1 VKIPRGWTLAVLG
14 ASIGLLLAAG
24 AGSAAVRGESAS
36 TTLVYAGSS
45 DPTFLDPILD
55 SDGESFRVTKQIF
68 EGLVD
73 LKPGTTK
80 IMPKLAT
87 SWHVDKKTGKKWM
100 FILRHGVKFS
110 DGTPFNA
117 KAVCFNFNRW
127 YNFSGP
133 FQNAGATYYYQ
144 AIFQG
149 FRTNEGSN
157 LKPPLY
163 RSCAAKGRYKAIVT
177 LTAKNGPFLP
187 ALSLSSFSMQSP
199 AALKKYNADQATIT
213 NGAFTPTGTYAF
225 QHPTGTGP
233 FKFVSWQVHQKVVLV
248 RNDRYWGKKPKLKQI
263 IIVPIAD
270 NSARLQALQTGEV
283 NAMDLLQPQD
293 VAKVQDS
300 PNLKTVSRPP
310 FNVAYVTINQAHAPF
325 DKLAVRQAVAYG
337 LNRQAVVNTFYAGRA
352 QVANEFMPSSLFG
365 YAKNVVKYPFN
376 PAKAKQLL
384 QQAGLTLPVKVDFYY
399 PTGVSRPY
407 MPDPQGIFQVF
418 ANSLEQSGFKVVPHS
433 EPWRPQYVADVN
445 AGTGGDLN
453 LIGWTGD
460 YGDPDDFLGVFFKGV
475 NPQWGFHNAALT
487 ALLNKAAA
495 ETSFAKRVALYQRA
509 NRMIMKDILPGVPYA
524 HTRPPLAIQK
534 TVKGYVPS
542 PAGSDP
548 LASVFFGGQ

>member
-1 VKIPRGWTLAVLG
+1 VKIPRGWAMVVLG
-14 ASIGLLLAAG
+14 AAVGMLALAG

-36 TTLVYAGSS
+36 TTLVYAGSA

-73 LKPGTTK
+73 LKPGTTV
-80 IMPKLAT
+80 IIPKLAT
-87 SWHVDKKTGKKWM
+87 SWHVDRSGKVWT
-100 FILRHGVKFS
+100 FNLRHGVTFQ
-110 DGTPFNA
+110 DGTAFNA

-127 YNFSGP
+127 FNFTGA
-133 FQNAGATYYYQ
+133 FQNAGATFYYQ

-163 RSCAAKGRYKAIVT
+163 RSCKAKGRYKAIIA

-199 AALKKYNADQATIT
+199 TALKKYDANSATISSG
-213 NGAFTPTGTYAF
+213 GAFTPTGTYAF

-233 FKFVSWQVHQKVVLV
+233 FVFSSWAVKQKVVLV
-248 RNDRYWGKKPKLKQI
+248 RNDHYWGKKPRLKQL

-293 VAKVQDS
+293 VQKVTDDQ
-300 PNLKTVSRPP
+300 NLRALSRPP
-310 FNVAYVTINQAHAPF
+310 FNVAYVGINQKHAPF
-325 DKLAVRQAVAYG
+325 DKLLVRQAVAYG

-352 QVANEFMPSSLFG
+352 QVANEFMPPSLFG
-365 YAKNVVKYPFN
+365 WAKDVVKYPYD
-376 PAKAKQLL
+376 PTKAKQLL
-384 QQAGLTLPVKVDFYY
+384 QQAGLTLPVPVDFYY

-418 ANSLEQSGFKVVPHS
+418 ANSLEQSGFKVIPHS

-445 AGTGGDLN
+445 AGTAGDLN

-460 YGDPDDFLGVFFKGV
+460 YGDPDDFLGVFFKNV
-475 NPQWGFHNAALT
+475 NPQFGFTNAALT

-495 ETSFAKRVALYQRA
+495 EVNLKKRIALYKQA

-524 HTRPPLAIQK
+524 HTRPPLATQK
-534 TVKGYVPS
+534 SIRGYVPS

-548 LASVFFGGQ
+548 LASVYFGGQ